1 MGTGAEVDVPSED
14 RRPAPCLAPR
24 RLGSGMTNKAWAF
37 RKRAALDPSQDFA
50 QGQLFVY
57 SSSFPSHFLFFHLLP
72 FSGCLLHPAGGD
84 GARRSRGWGGSGGD
98 GSCQTDPLPNRGYSG
113 GYSLPG
119 RLSHTHQRQ
128 RGWGGVGGRTA
139 EPTSSSPGGVLG
151 SSPACGRRCPG
162 SQQAGLCLPR
172 RPAAADLIRAPI
184 MEARA
189 VKGP

>member
-1 MGTGAEVDVPSED
+1 
-14 RRPAPCLAPR
+14 
-24 RLGSGMTNKAWAF
+24 MTNKAWAF

-50 QGQLFVY
+50 QRQLFVY

-72 FSGCLLHPAGGD
+72 LSGCLLHPAGGD
-84 GARRSRGWGGSGGD
+84 GARRSGGGG
-98 GSCQTDPLPNRGYSG
+98 GREVVPVKPTPFPIAVTLVGT
-113 GYSLPG
+113 LPG

-128 RGWGGVGGRTA
+128 GGWGGVGGRTA
-139 EPTSSSPGGVLG
+139 EPTSSGPGGVLG
-151 SSPACGRRCPG
+151 SPPACGRRCLG

-184 MEARA
+184 LEARV